1 MKEWRESATEV
12 NPDISVVILCYRA
25 EDFVPVFVE
34 QMTRVLQDRRLSYEL
49 VLVANYDAAA
59 DPPDRTPAI
68 VRALACADPLIN
80 VVTRPKQ
87 GMMGWDMR
95 SGLEVARGETI
106 AVIDGDGQMPPGD
119 VVAVHDCLHGGGFDM
134 AQTYRVDRQDGS
146 VRRLISSVYNVV
158 LRMLFPSVRVRDA
171 NGKPKIFTREA
182 LEKLTLTSEGWFIDA
197 EMIIQA
203 SRSGFRIG
211 EVATVFYKNQQ
222 RPSFV
227 RPKAIVEFAGQL
239 IMYRWRTL
247 WR

>member
-12 NPDISVVILCYRA
+12 SPDISVVILCYRA

-34 QMTRVLQDRRLSYEL
+34 QMKRVLQDRRVSYEL
-49 VLVANYDAAA
+49 VLVANYDATI
-59 DPPDRTPAI
+59 PPDRTPAI
-68 VRALACADPLIN
+68 ARALARGEPLVN
-80 VVTRPKQ
+80 VVAKPKQ

-95 SGLEVARGETI
+95 RGLEVARGETI
-106 AVIDGDGQMPPGD
+106 AVIDGDGQMDPAD
-119 VVAVHDCLHGGGFDM
+119 VVAVYDCLRDGGFDM
-134 AQTYRVDRQDGS
+134 AQTYRIDRQDGLA
-146 VRRLISSVYNVV
+146 RRLISSVYNVV

-182 LEKLTLTSEGWFIDA
+182 LENLTLSSDAWFIDA

-211 EVATVFYKNQQ
+211 EVSTVFYKNRQ
-222 RPSFV
+222 RPSFI

-239 IMYRWRTL
+239 IIYRLRTL